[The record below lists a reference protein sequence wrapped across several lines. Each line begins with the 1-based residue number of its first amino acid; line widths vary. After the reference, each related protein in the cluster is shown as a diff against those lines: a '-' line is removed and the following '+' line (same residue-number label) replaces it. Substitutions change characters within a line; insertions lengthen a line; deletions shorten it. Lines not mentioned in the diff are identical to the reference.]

1 MTEQHSFRMWLG
13 TLEMTVHVVRLEDA
27 MPSLVWTTARP
38 VIVRATVEV
47 SDPSAGSGA
56 VRVVH
61 MQDYAVDV
69 WSEEVARLVAG
80 HTVIKQLSG
89 SVERIEPVISGE
101 EW

>member
-1 MTEQHSFRMWLG
+1 MQHTYRMWLG

-27 MPSLVWTTARP
+27 MPSMVWMTKEP

-47 SDPSAGSGA
+47 SDPTVGNMATRA
-56 VRVVH
+56 VHVA
-61 MQDYAVDV
+61 DYAVDE

>member
-1 MTEQHSFRMWLG
+1 MMQHTYRMWLG
-13 TLEMTVHVVRLEDA
+13 ELEMTVHVVQLEDA
-27 MPSLVWTTARP
+27 MPSLVWMTARP
-38 VIVRATVEV
+38 IIVRATVEV

-69 WSEEVARLVAG
+69 WDGGTTWNIAEKISFRALQNSME
-80 HTVIKQLSG
+80 Q
-89 SVERIEPVISGE
+89 IEPVISGE

>member
-1 MTEQHSFRMWLG
+1 MMQHTYRMWLG
-13 TLEMTVHVVRLEDA
+13 TLEMTVHVVQGEVYALGITWMTKE
-27 MPSLVWTTARP
+27 P

-47 SDPSAGSGA
+47 SDSNAGNMA
-56 VRVVH
+56 TRTVH
-61 MQDYAVDV
+61 VADYAVDV

>member
-1 MTEQHSFRMWLG
+1 MMQHTYRMWLG
-13 TLEMTVHVVRLEDA
+13 ELEMTVHVVQLEDA
-27 MPSLVWTTARP
+27 MPSLVWMTAQP

-47 SDPSAGSGA
+47 SDPSAGSEA

-69 WSEEVARLVAG
+69 WDCGITLAIAEKISVKAML
-80 HTVIKQLSG
+80 G
-89 SVERIEPVISGE
+89 SMQQIEPVISGE